1 MKEFNAVYKCRLC
14 GETFRTFTVGESIAN
29 RILLSLEL
37 KDLSLQKGIVGGI
50 TYEQCTHICHD
61 NSLGIADF
69 LGFKMEVKPE
79 EFINKELEDDERRVR
94 LSTNQ

>member
-1 MKEFNAVYKCRLC
+1 MKAFNAVYKCRLC

-50 TYEQCTHICHD
+50 TYEQCTHICND

-69 LGFKMEVKPE
+69 LGFKMEVKSE
-79 EFINKELEDDERRVR
+79 EFINEELKDDE
-94 LSTNQ
+94 

>member
-1 MKEFNAVYKCRLC
+1 VKELNAVYKCRLC

-37 KDLSLQKGIVGGI
+37 KDLSLQRGIAGGV

-69 LGFKMEVKPE
+69 LGFKMEEKPK
-79 EFINKELEDDERRVR
+79 EFINEELEDDG
-94 LSTNQ
+94 